1 MVRLLK
7 SVYEKMLAAAVQGS
21 PEEVCGLLCGDIA
34 DKVISDVYL
43 LENTEHS
50 ECRFSVNPREHL
62 DAVRDIRKRGMTP
75 VGNFHSHPKGPSEP
89 SDEDKRLAYD
99 RNAVYLILSLENTPV
114 LKAFHIENGIA
125 EEEILVIEEGFSN
138 GAVK

>member
-7 SVYEKMLAAAVQGS
+7 AVYEKMLAAAVQGS

-50 ECRFSVNPREHL
+50 ECRFSVKMC
-62 DAVRDIRKRGMTP
+62 AQM
-75 VGNFHSHPKGPSEP
+75 
-89 SDEDKRLAYD
+89 
-99 RNAVYLILSLENTPV
+99 LSALTV
-114 LKAFHIENGIA
+114 
-125 EEEILVIEEGFSN
+125 SR
-138 GAVK
+138 